1 MTGDSQQDI
10 LSGCYSAMDAEPM
23 AGYFWLLAG
32 QKNGTVAKPEVVK
45 GSDGKPLVVPGGED
59 VVKSICTQPAAHD
72 WDGDGDLD
80 IMTGNF
86 EGTYWLFRN
95 DGTKGKASWNP
106 KATPVMGPDGPL
118 RLPSAH
124 SALCP
129 VDFDGDGDT
138 DIVSGSSNGGAYW
151 AENTAGPKGEPEFRA
166 FKELLAPPANA
177 HGDSSD
183 VPGESAPMPTAPGS
197 DTRVWVADVN
207 GDAKPDLLIGD
218 THRLR
223 SRAKGVSAE
232 EFKKRQHEWNR
243 ELSAIQDEVSRASQ
257 AGQPLPDE
265 LQKKYS
271 AHYAKQADFV
281 KQESTGFVWVMRGQ

>member
-1 MTGDSQQDI
+1 MTGDGIQDI

-23 AGYFWLLAG
+23 AGYFWLLEG
-32 QKNGTVAKPEVVK
+32 RKDGTVSKPEVVK
-45 GSDGKPLVVPGGED
+45 GRDGKPLVVPGGEE
-59 VVKSICTQPAAHD
+59 VVKNICTQPAAHD

-95 DGTKGKASWNP
+95 EGSKDKAVWNP
-106 KATPVMGPDGPL
+106 KAVPVMGPDGPL
-118 RLPSAH
+118 RLSSAH

-138 DIVSGSSNGGAYW
+138 DIVSGSASGGASW
-151 AENTAGPKGEPEFRA
+151 AENTTGAKGDPKFGA
-166 FKELLAPPANA
+166 FKELLPPPADA
-177 HGDSSD
+177 HAEASD

-207 GDAKPDLLIGD
+207 GDGKRDLLIGD

-223 SRAKGVSAE
+223 SRAAGVSAE
-232 EFKKRQHEWNR
+232 EFMKRQDDWNR
-243 ELSAIQDEVSRASQ
+243 ESAAIQEEMSRASQ
-257 AGQPLPDE
+257 DGKPLPAE
-265 LQKKYS
+265 LNQKYS
-271 AHYAKQADFV
+271 DHYAKQTEFV
-281 KQESTGFVWVMRGQ
+281 KLESTGFVWVMRGQ